1 MPGNLPATGSQISF
15 GRVNQA
21 YTNYTP
27 GTGGNADGNILG
39 SGFGGG
45 NNIRLS
51 SVLGAIAAYGIGQA
65 AGTQIRFSSTFGG
78 RAYPYTY

>member
-1 MPGNLPATGSQISF
+1 MPGNLPATGSQLSF

-27 GTGGNADGNILG
+27 GAGGNADGNILG
-39 SGFGGG
+39 SGLGGG

-51 SVLGAIAAYGIGQA
+51 SVLGSIPAYGISQS
-65 AGTQIRFSSTFGG
+65 AGTQISFSVTFGNK
-78 RAYPYTY
+78 AYPYTY